1 MSNSFDNKNSK
12 LNRSRENE
20 ESDDE
25 LEKIIKNYNNKTN
38 CIPMKI
44 SIDEAIAKFDEENLK
59 FLKNNKQEKKIIND
73 IKRNGKK
80 TPDNESDFYS
90 NKIIDLIKNMKKT
103 TTKIELPCLTYG
115 KQLTDDQFIN
125 LFEECIKY
133 ANYNLAPDEIE
144 KIKSRLINSHLLA
157 LKNLFKRSQTLKDV
171 IENALLTILTD
182 TKKEDQEDNYKLLN
196 IERTTATPIL
206 NMNFNN
212 KDEYKLNPKEFIET
226 FSSPIYLKNYRKTL
240 QNFTDTIPPNQKLKE
255 VIENHFKDYYIYFC
269 EFPKNIYAL
278 AIHTG
283 NIYINDQYLLE
294 FYNEKNPDDQLIIRE
309 KIVLNIGHE
318 LAHDLLREISNAM
331 GENFFIKSNNKN
343 KTKSQ
348 NIKFKDKFINKFHL
362 MEQNE
367 SGILMDFN
375 FFNNYYF
382 DELYSKEA
390 ELFFN
395 IKSIKCIKDYK
406 IRMDEIIKEEK
417 KQKKSPTSVN
427 KFKKL
432 NEEPPRR
439 CIRSRILGTIQVSE
453 EEYNKKMSD
462 SDDSSEDMD

>member
-1 MSNSFDNKNSK
+1 MSNSFDDKNSK

-25 LEKIIKNYNNKTN
+25 LEKIIKNCNDKTN

-115 KQLTDDQFIN
+115 KQLTDDEFIN

-196 IERTTATPIL
+196 IERTYI
-206 NMNFNN
+206 
-212 KDEYKLNPKEFIET
+212 KYEF
-226 FSSPIYLKNYRKTL
+226 
-240 QNFTDTIPPNQKLKE
+240 
-255 VIENHFKDYYIYFC
+255 
-269 EFPKNIYAL
+269 
-278 AIHTG
+278 
-283 NIYINDQYLLE
+283 
-294 FYNEKNPDDQLIIRE
+294 
-309 KIVLNIGHE
+309 
-318 LAHDLLREISNAM
+318 
-331 GENFFIKSNNKN
+331 
-343 KTKSQ
+343 
-348 NIKFKDKFINKFHL
+348 
-362 MEQNE
+362 
-367 SGILMDFN
+367 
-375 FFNNYYF
+375 
-382 DELYSKEA
+382 
-390 ELFFN
+390 
-395 IKSIKCIKDYK
+395 
-406 IRMDEIIKEEK
+406 
-417 KQKKSPTSVN
+417 
-427 KFKKL
+427 
-432 NEEPPRR
+432 
-439 CIRSRILGTIQVSE
+439 
-453 EEYNKKMSD
+453 
-462 SDDSSEDMD
+462 